1 MNLSDL
7 MDTVRNALG
16 LGGAKPAA
24 PAPKASAPTPAPAPR
39 PAPVAQAPVSQP
51 PVSQPPVAPRPA
63 PVTPTPAAAA
73 PTAAAGGA
81 TLVRAVRAGGRVVAA
96 GTAVKV
102 VMVHGKGTA
111 YTVQFPGVATA
122 KTIEGAAIRVG

>member
-24 PAPKASAPTPAPAPR
+24 PAPRASAPTPAPAPR
-39 PAPVAQAPVSQP
+39 PAPVAQA

>member
-24 PAPKASAPTPAPAPR
+24 PAPKSSAPTPAPR

-51 PVSQPPVAPRPA
+51 PVAPRPA
-63 PVTPTPAAAA
+63 PVTPAPAAAA
-73 PTAAAGGA
+73 ATAAAGGA
-81 TLVRAVRAGGRVVAA
+81 TLVRAVRAGGQVVAA

-111 YTVQFPGVATA
+111 YTVQLPGVATA